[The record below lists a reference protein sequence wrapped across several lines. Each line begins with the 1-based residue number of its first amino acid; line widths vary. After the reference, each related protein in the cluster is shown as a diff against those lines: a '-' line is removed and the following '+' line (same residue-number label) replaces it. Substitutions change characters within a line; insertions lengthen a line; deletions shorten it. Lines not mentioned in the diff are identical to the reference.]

1 MNKKVTIVTFLIPS
15 LHQSIY
21 FSIYLFP
28 PNLRNSEI
36 PLLPQG
42 VACFYYVV
50 PSLHVSN
57 HHHRQDILLYF
68 TSYASTPAEI
78 APLFLFFFSSLS
90 TVRASHIALRARER
104 EREKNAWKI
113 LPPCGPTTILPLLPS
128 IRAIHTCM
136 CRRIVDKKPV
146 TYPRGWK
153 KNWWKIA
160 RGRRDTDSFSF
171 FSLLFI
177 SSFFSLLSTGRIY
190 RFPLSLSLSSHEE
203 NQLAN
208 FGEKKEKKIR

>member
-28 PNLRNSEI
+28 PNLRNSATEI
-36 PLLPQG
+36 PPLPQG

-68 TSYASTPAEI
+68 TSYASTSAEI
-78 APLFLFFFSSLS
+78 APLFLFFFSLS

-104 EREKNAWKI
+104 ERERKMPGKYCPPAG
-113 LPPCGPTTILPLLPS
+113 LPP
-128 IRAIHTCM
+128 
-136 CRRIVDKKPV
+136 
-146 TYPRGWK
+146 
-153 KNWWKIA
+153 
-160 RGRRDTDSFSF
+160 
-171 FSLLFI
+171 FSLCSRVFEPYTRARAGA
-177 SSFFSLLSTGRIY
+177 LLTK
-190 RFPLSLSLSSHEE
+190 
-203 NQLAN
+203 NQ
-208 FGEKKEKKIR
+208 